1 MTHEVDDLVQLGT
14 FEGEDPLVVA
24 EGEGRDRVAEDPLVF
39 PSHPAVFDE
48 QGPAVGI
55 GEQIPL
61 VRADEGIDD
70 RPVLRRGT
78 RHEGWDVALVE
89 LGRPV
94 HPDGNPHDMTLR
106 CERFARQLSGRF
118 NLPVHLTDERYS
130 SAIAQSEGAG
140 AGQLDAQAAAII
152 LRQYLS
158 EAGAPPAPIP
168 SLPDP
173 SAP

>member
-1 MTHEVDDLVQLGT
+1 VADVRTLLGFDFGEVRIGVAVGNTLTESAQALTVLASVPT
-14 FEGEDPLVVA
+14 RERFERIARLIAEWQPAALVV
-24 EGEGRDRVAEDPLVF
+24 
-39 PSHPAVFDE
+39 
-48 QGPAVGI
+48 
-55 GEQIPL
+55 
-61 VRADEGIDD
+61 
-70 RPVLRRGT
+70 
-78 RHEGWDVALVE
+78 
-89 LGRPV
+89 GRPV

>member
-1 MTHEVDDLVQLGT
+1 MADVRTLLGFDFGEVRIGVAVGNTLTESAQPLTVLASVPT
-14 FEGEDPLVVA
+14 RERFERIARLIAEWQPSALVV
-24 EGEGRDRVAEDPLVF
+24 
-39 PSHPAVFDE
+39 
-48 QGPAVGI
+48 
-55 GEQIPL
+55 
-61 VRADEGIDD
+61 
-70 RPVLRRGT
+70 
-78 RHEGWDVALVE
+78 
-89 LGRPV
+89 GRPV

-140 AGQLDAQAAAII
+140 ASQLDAQAAAII

-158 EAGAPPAPIP
+158 EAGALPSPIP

>member
-1 MTHEVDDLVQLGT
+1 MADVRTLLGFDFGEVRIGVAVGNTLTESAQALTVLASVPT
-14 FEGEDPLVVA
+14 RERFERIARLIAEWQPAALVV
-24 EGEGRDRVAEDPLVF
+24 
-39 PSHPAVFDE
+39 
-48 QGPAVGI
+48 
-55 GEQIPL
+55 
-61 VRADEGIDD
+61 
-70 RPVLRRGT
+70 
-78 RHEGWDVALVE
+78 
-89 LGRPV
+89 GRPV